1 MESTNA
7 FDGDDSSGAKCG
19 SCRCDR
25 RLADAGGLS
34 ADNRH
39 RAGGVCRE
47 PDGWS
52 ACGAG
57 IWLGMEPPRGRI
69 PMLRLACRAHREGPH
84 GRPAAVVGQRV
95 DDREP
100 RAAVGAVDEGAAMP
114 SIGGIAQLGKA
125 CPAGGDVGWHDG
137 PSRPHRTAR
146 RLRRRWFVVGFVLPR
161 ASNVQVENLHLRGS
175 CRHGMTGRH
184 CCGRYG
190 RPRLRT
196 ARAAARRPAQ
206 STPSSDPR

>member
-1 MESTNA
+1 MASTNA
-7 FDGDDSSGAKCG
+7 FDGDDSSGAKC
-19 SCRCDR
+19 
-25 RLADAGGLS
+25 
-34 ADNRH
+34 
-39 RAGGVCRE
+39 
-47 PDGWS
+47 GWS

-69 PMLRLACRAHREGPH
+69 PILRLACRAHREGPH

-125 CPAGGDVGWHDG
+125 CPAGGDVGEHDG

-161 ASNVQVENLHLRGS
+161 AGNVRVENLHLRGS
-175 CRHGMTGRH
+175 CRHGLTGRH

-206 STPSSDPR
+206 STRSSDPR